1 LPRGQTFLRC
11 RLPENSH
18 LLEYPKASARSDR
31 GTEPLAKN

>member
-1 LPRGQTFLRC
+1 LPEGQTFLRC

-18 LLEYPKASARSDR
+18 LLGYRKRVADQMT